1 MSKKK
6 EESVKEEP
14 VEVEVEIVPSF
25 IVREVDFGDGVPHL
39 YEKKVEESKDPIIKA
54 IGYARIDDHL
64 SDSWISYTAHMQ
76 HGKILKLIV
85 SECVS
90 EATAAD
96 LCKVNFGDVLADR
109 F

>member
-6 EESVKEEP
+6 DEETKVASVIE
-14 VEVEVEIVPSF
+14 
-25 IVREVDFGDGVPHL
+25 REVDFGDSVPHL
-39 YEKKVEESKDPIIKA
+39 YEKKVEAGKDPIIKA
-54 IGYARIDDHL
+54 IGYARIDDNL
-64 SDSWISYTAHMQ
+64 SDSWISYTAHIQ
-76 HGKILKLIV
+76 HGSILKLVI